1 MTNAQPHNSPSS
13 LGSASGA
20 LLAASAAV
28 LWGTAGTAQTF
39 ITGGLPPVWLG
50 ALRLAVAAL
59 FFGALIATSR
69 LLHRR
74 EDAAAASPL
83 SVRTLGLALLA
94 GAAIGSY
101 NLLFFAGVKAAG
113 IAVGTSLVIGSA
125 PVWAGL
131 LQSLRTR
138 RAPKALWCAGV
149 AAAATGLAA
158 LSLSQASAAGAP
170 LDEGAPPVDLAGLA
184 LCLAAGLSYALYAL
198 ISKPLVARCSPLN
211 ASALTFAA
219 ALAVTAAAAYALEGP
234 PAVTRGDA
242 LVVLY
247 LGLVATGAAYLLFT
261 TGLKRI
267 SAATGV
273 AVSLVEPAAA
283 FVFAVTIAGEPF
295 TAVGFAGFL
304 AILAGLALILRA
316 DART

>member
-1 MTNAQPHNSPSS
+1 M
-13 LGSASGA
+13 
-20 LLAASAAV
+20 
-28 LWGTAGTAQTF
+28 
-39 ITGGLPPVWLG
+39 WLG
-50 ALRLAVAAL
+50 ALRLAVAAA
-59 FFGALIATSR
+59 FFCALIAASR
-69 LLHRR
+69 VLRR
-74 EDAAAASPL
+74 RQSAASPSAL
-83 SVRTLGLALLA
+83 SGRTLVLALLA
-94 GAAIGSY
+94 GVAIGSY

-113 IAVGTSLVIGSA
+113 IAVGTSLIIGSA

-131 LQSLRTR
+131 LQSLRAR

-149 AAAATGLAA
+149 AAAAVGLAV
-158 LSLSQASAAGAP
+158 LSLSQAAASGTGEKAALAPASAS
-170 LDEGAPPVDLAGLA
+170 GLA

-198 ISKPLVARCSPLN
+198 VSKPLVARCSPLD

-219 ALAVTAAAAYALEGP
+219 ALVVTAAAAYAIEGA
-234 PAVTRGDA
+234 PALTRGDA

-295 TAVGFAGFL
+295 TAAGGAGFL
-304 AILAGLALILRA
+304 AILAGLALILRSG
-316 DART
+316 ARA